1 MILELM
7 VAVCIMLNAIVLI
20 LLLGRTMPGRLQD
33 FLTDRVQGLEH
44 AQDRLQKSLREAL
57 AESREETL
65 RTSQRG
71 REELTHL
78 FRQLVDGLDRTMAQ
92 QMERWRDHQAI
103 TTERWQEM
111 TAADNDRFAAFAR
124 DNQAHHQHAVELLGE
139 AFRRQFALLDAF
151 AKQFAELTAINER
164 RLESMR
170 QTVETKLSELQADN
184 TAKLEQMRATV
195 DEKLHHTLERRFG
208 ESFRLVSEHLEQ
220 VQKGLGEMQTLAAG
234 VGDLKRVLANVKVR
248 GTMGEV
254 QLESLLEQ
262 TLTRDQY
269 RQNVA
274 TTPAGRER
282 VDFAIWLPGGHD
294 RDQGIWLPVDAK
306 FPLEDYQRLLD
317 SEEAGDQAGML
328 DAGKQLE
335 ARVRQEARSI
345 REKYVHPPF
354 TTDFAILFVPIEGLF
369 AEILRRPGLWDALQR
384 EYRVIVTGPTTISAL
399 LNSLQMGFRT
409 LAIEQRS
416 SEVWILLATVKEEFG
431 KFGDILER
439 TQKKLQEASSTIDT
453 AAVRSRAIERKLR
466 SVETLPP
473 ESMQSAF
480 SKQPLGGEPDG

>member
-20 LLLGRTMPGRLQD
+20 LLFRQNLPDKLQD
-33 FLTDRVQGLEH
+33 FLTGKVHGLED
-44 AQDRLQKSLREAL
+44 AQDRLQKTLRETL
-57 AESREETL
+57 TESREETL
-65 RTSQRG
+65 RTSQRD
-71 REELTHL
+71 REELTRL
-78 FRQLVDGLDRTMAQ
+78 FRQLADGLDRSMGQ
-92 QMERWRDHQAI
+92 QVERWRERQAFAA
-103 TTERWQEM
+103 ERWQEM
-111 TAADNDRFAAFAR
+111 TAADNDRFAAIAR
-124 DNQAHHQHAVELLGE
+124 DNQAHHQHTLEFLGE
-139 AFRRQFALLDAF
+139 AFRRQSALLDAF
-151 AKQFAELTAINER
+151 AKQFAELTTINER

-184 TAKLEQMRATV
+184 TTKLEQMRATV
-195 DEKLHHTLERRFG
+195 DEKLHQTLERRFG
-208 ESFRLVSEHLEQ
+208 ESFRLVSQHLEQ

-234 VGDLKRVLANVKVR
+234 VGDLKRVLANVKMR

-254 QLESLLEQ
+254 QLEALLEQ
-262 TLTRDQY
+262 IMTPEQY
-269 RQNVA
+269 RQSVA

-282 VDFAIWLPGGHD
+282 VDFAIWMPGGPD
-294 RDQGIWLPVDAK
+294 RGQGVWLPIDAK

-317 SEEAGDQAGML
+317 SEEAGNQVGMQ
-328 DAGKQLE
+328 DAAKLLE
-335 ARVRQEARSI
+335 ARVRQEAKSI
-345 REKYVHPPF
+345 RDKYVHPPF

-369 AEILRRPGLWDALQR
+369 AEILRRPGLWDAIQR
-384 EYRVIVTGPTTISAL
+384 DYRVIITGPTTISAL

-409 LAIEQRS
+409 LAIERRS
-416 SEVWILLATVKEEFG
+416 SEVWTLLAAIKEEFG

-473 ESMQSAF
+473 ESTDPAF
-480 SKQPLGGEPDG
+480 SHQRIGEEADG